1 LSLVVSSQKQAVPGG
16 DASNGLAQRNAETRF
31 IEEEEAGGSTAD
43 LMPSAR
49 LARRFECEV

>member
-1 LSLVVSSQKQAVPGG
+1 MEAI
-16 DASNGLAQRNAETRF
+16 ASNGLAQRNAETRF

-49 LARRFECEV
+49 LARRFECEF